1 MDGTG
6 PLATPNDL
14 YTRLGTA
21 SAPMLIDLRRQF
33 AFKTGDRLIIGASCS
48 SPEALDAAWNSIAAR
63 FEPSMDSLGPNPRP
77 HLSS

>member
-33 AFKTGDRLIIGASCS
+33 AFKAGDHLSHRRLLLS
-48 SPEALDAAWNSIAAR
+48 SPK
-63 FEPSMDSLGPNPRP
+63 PSMSRGILLPRE
-77 HLSS
+77 SNS

>member
-33 AFKTGDRLIIGASCS
+33 AFNAGDRLIIGAAYS
-48 SPEALDAAWNSIAAR
+48 SPEALDAAWNTIAAR
-63 FEPSMDSLGPNPRP
+63 VEQLIDSLGPNLP
-77 HLSS
+77 LI

>member
-21 SAPMLIDLRRQF
+21 SAPMLVDLRRQF
-33 AFKTGDRLIIGASCS
+33 AFKAGGQLIIGASYIL
-48 SPEALDAAWNSIAAR
+48 PEALNVAWNTIAAR
-63 FEPSMDSLGPNPRP
+63 VEQLMDSLGRTSPTFE
-77 HLSS
+77 

>member
-21 SAPMLIDLRRQF
+21 SAPMLVDLRRQF
-33 AFKTGDRLIIGASCS
+33 A
-48 SPEALDAAWNSIAAR
+48 EALNVAWNTIAAR
-63 FEPSMDSLGPNPRP
+63 VEQLMDSLGRTSPTFE
-77 HLSS
+77 

>member
-33 AFKTGDRLIIGASCS
+33 AFKAGDHLIIGASYS
-48 SPEALDAAWNSIAAR
+48 PPEALDV
-63 FEPSMDSLGPNPRP
+63 DSLGPN
-77 HLSS
+77 LALI